1 MTAVYITIDTE
12 YSPGLTLRLGA
23 KAREEVF
30 ERSISCCT
38 PQGQVGTGHQMDVM
52 DANGV
57 KGVFFVDPMPAL
69 VWGTGAIA
77 AVVEPILERGH
88 EVQLHLHPEWLEI
101 AGDANPLPG
110 RTGRNMHD
118 FTESEQVELI
128 EIAREFLMRAGAPA
142 PTAFRAGNFGADDA
156 TLRALA
162 KVGIRYDS
170 SHVPGIAGSECRI
183 SLSADDRQVVCHHGT
198 IEVPVGSIRSHG
210 GQRHAQITALSHR
223 ELAAALRFCVRE
235 GAAMLN
241 IVSHSFELMSRDR
254 TRANT
259 IVRDR
264 FARFCASIAATPG
277 AHGATF
283 TSHPPQIGDGTGAT
297 AMPHSPFRSAARVME
312 QLASNMLYGAS

>member
-1 MTAVYITIDTE
+1 MTGVYITIDTE
-12 YSPGLTLRLGA
+12 YWAGLAVRLGA
-23 KAREEVF
+23 HARDEVF
-30 ERSISCCT
+30 DRSIACRT
-38 PQGQVGTGHQMDVM
+38 PTGDVGIGYQMDVM
-52 DANGV
+52 DNHGI

-69 VWGTGAIA
+69 LWGTGAIA

-88 EVQLHLHPEWLEI
+88 EVQLHLHPEWLEL
-101 AGDANPLPG
+101 AGDANPLAG

-118 FTESEQVELI
+118 FTEPEQVELLGL
-128 EIAREFLMRAGAPA
+128 ARDELVRAGAPA

-162 KVGIRYDS
+162 NVGIRYDS
-170 SHVPGIAGSECRI
+170 SHVPGIADSECRI
-183 SLSADDRQVVCHHGT
+183 SLSADDRRVVRHQGT

-223 ELAAALRFCVRE
+223 ELAAALRFCVRK
-235 GAAMLN
+235 GTAMLN

-283 TSHPPQIGDGTGAT
+283 TSHPPQIGDGTGAA
-297 AMPHSPFRSAARVME
+297 AMPHNPFRNAARVME
-312 QLASNMLYGAS
+312 QLASNALYGAS